1 MAEEEKEDRISLL
14 PDFLLLEIIS
24 RIKII
29 KVKYERIMTTKDV
42 IRTTATLSKR
52 WQHLWTRLPNLIFI
66 DKNDVK
72 CKSYNT
78 DLTDYFS
85 SIGQTLTQYST
96 DVNLNKLTLHF
107 KEIYD
112 SKVNVQ
118 LANSCICHAINCKV
132 QQVDFTLYEFG
143 YDDDLFFNNSCFV
156 SMKLSKCLLNPSS
169 VISWENLKSLCI
181 SRGKLDED
189 MIEKIL
195 SGCPCLETLELK
207 SCHGFSR
214 IAITS
219 KSVKNLVFFMCSNW
233 IYFRNDCI
241 DTIEIRGMLSLEKL
255 LLLNVSSIVKA
266 DLDYTSYARWLL
278 RREYTDRED
287 IEMLKEFLQ
296 SLGHV
301 NKITPGSCLKVL
313 SHRGRDNTSLDNS
326 VIFGSLFDWVKV

>member
-24 RIKII
+24 RIKNI

-52 WQHLWTRLPNLIFI
+52 WQHLWTRIHNLIFI
-66 DKNDVK
+66 DKNDVR

-78 DLTDYFS
+78 DLIDYFP

-118 LANSCICHAINCKV
+118 LANSCICYAIDRKV
-132 QQVDFTLYEFG
+132 QHVDFTLYEFG
-143 YDDDLFFNNSCFV
+143 YDDDLFFNISCFV
-156 SMKLSKCLLNPSS
+156 SMKLSKCLLNPIS

-189 MIEKIL
+189 MIENIL
-195 SGCPCLETLELK
+195 SRSPCLETLELK
-207 SCHGFSR
+207 SCH
-214 IAITS
+214 
-219 KSVKNLVFFMCSNW
+219 
-233 IYFRNDCI
+233 
-241 DTIEIRGMLSLEKL
+241 GMLSLEKL

-266 DLDYTSYARWLL
+266 DLDYTSYARWML

-301 NKITPGSCLKVL
+301 NKITLGSCLKVL
-313 SHRGRDNTSLDNS
+313 SHWGRDNTSLDDS
-326 VIFGSLFDWVKV
+326 VIFGSLFD